1 MKILSKNRLMTTILA
16 ASLGSL
22 SLSAMAAIQAFSQ
35 QQMTQRVIKANQQ
48 ANAAEAAKATKL
60 AECRK
65 LLEQNKDVKLAECPA
80 LLEQDKGASESK

>member
-1 MKILSKNRLMTTILA
+1 MTTILA